1 MLALDNVGMAVVD
14 GLLQRL
20 AKCWP
25 TPQSLEAVPLDLAAW
40 KRSWTDSIFGGK
52 SKIEKGRPR
61 PRRQETPTII
71 RFSSIFLAAL

>member
-25 TPQSLEAVPLDLAAW
+25 TPQSLGAVPLDLAA
-40 KRSWTDSIFGGK
+40 
-52 SKIEKGRPR
+52 
-61 PRRQETPTII
+61 
-71 RFSSIFLAAL
+71 